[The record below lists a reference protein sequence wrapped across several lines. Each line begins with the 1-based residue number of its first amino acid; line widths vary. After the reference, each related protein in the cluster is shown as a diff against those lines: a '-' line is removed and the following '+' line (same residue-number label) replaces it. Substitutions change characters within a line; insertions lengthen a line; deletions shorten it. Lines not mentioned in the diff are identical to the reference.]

1 VPRLSIALLVM
12 LLAAACASPTPM
24 APPEELERYRA
35 NSGEPVRSFTHTG
48 QLWGWRSL
56 GDQALAVW
64 TRRDEGYLIEF
75 FDRCQNAA
83 FASSI
88 TISNR
93 SGRVLAGTDTITVR
107 RISGGIS
114 SSRCR
119 IETIRPIDHTVIQ
132 ASRRELRDADW
143 TVRDT
148 LEHEQPQ

>member
-1 VPRLSIALLVM
+1 VPRLWTALLAM
-12 LLAAACASPTPM
+12 LLASACASPPPM

-48 QLWGWRSL
+48 HLWGWRSL

-64 TRRDEGYLIEF
+64 TRRDQGYLIEF

-93 SGRVLAGTDTITVR
+93 SGRVVAGTDTITVR
-107 RISGGIS
+107 RISGGLG

-132 ASRRELRDADW
+132 AAKRELRDADW
-143 TVRDT
+143 TVREVT
-148 LEHEQPQ
+148 EPGQPQ

>member
-1 VPRLSIALLVM
+1 MHRTSIALLAM
-12 LLAAACASPTPM
+12 LLASACTSPPPM
-24 APPEELERYRA
+24 APPDELERYRA
-35 NSGEPVRSFTHTG
+35 NSEEPVRSFTHTG

-64 TRRDEGYLIEF
+64 THRNEGYLIEF
-75 FDRCQNAA
+75 FDRCHNVA

-93 SGRVLAGTDTITVR
+93 SGRVMAGIDTITVR
-107 RISGGIS
+107 RVSGGIS

-119 IETIRPIDHTVIQ
+119 IGTIRPIDHTVIQ

-143 TVRDT
+143 TVRET
-148 LEHEQPQ
+148 PEHEQPQ

>member
-1 VPRLSIALLVM
+1 MPRRSIVLLVM
-12 LLAAACASPTPM
+12 LLAAACASPPPM

-35 NSGEPVRSFTHTG
+35 NSGEPVRSFTHAG

-64 TRRDEGYLIEF
+64 TRRDQGYLIEF
-75 FDRCQNAA
+75 FDRCHNVA

-93 SGRVLAGTDTITVR
+93 SGRVMAGIDTITVR
-107 RISGGIS
+107 RASGGIS

-119 IETIRPIDHTVIQ
+119 IGTIRPIDHTVIQ

-143 TVRDT
+143 TVREVT
-148 LEHEQPQ
+148 EPGQSQ

>member
-1 VPRLSIALLVM
+1 VPRLCIAPLVLLLVS
-12 LLAAACASPTPM
+12 ACTSPPPL
-24 APPEELERYRA
+24 APPAELERYRA
-35 NSGEPVRSFTHTG
+35 NSGETVRSFTHTG

-64 TRRDEGYLIEF
+64 TRREEGYLIEF
-75 FDRCQNAA
+75 SDRCQNAA

-93 SGRVLAGTDTITVR
+93 SGRVMAGIDTITVR
-107 RISGGIS
+107 RVSGGIS

-119 IETIRPIDHTVIQ
+119 IGTIRPIDHTVIQ